1 MIRQTPTS
9 HSSWSI
15 LILMYSNM
23 LSKIMLFTPVRIRMI
38 DSPLYMLDLAT
49 AADASPTSLVF
60 PSKTLWARV
69 LRVSRG

>member
-1 MIRQTPTS
+1 
-9 HSSWSI
+9 
-15 LILMYSNM
+15 MYSNM
-23 LSKIMLFTPVRIRMI
+23 LSKIMLFTPVRIKMI

-60 PSKTLWARV
+60 PSNTLWARV